1 MEVNVHEAKMHLS
14 RLLESVERGQEVVI
28 MRSNTPIARLVA
40 IAAPARRELGWA
52 RGEFIV
58 PEDFDAPLPPEL
70 QDAFYR

>member
-40 IAAPARRELGWA
+40 IAVPARRELGWA